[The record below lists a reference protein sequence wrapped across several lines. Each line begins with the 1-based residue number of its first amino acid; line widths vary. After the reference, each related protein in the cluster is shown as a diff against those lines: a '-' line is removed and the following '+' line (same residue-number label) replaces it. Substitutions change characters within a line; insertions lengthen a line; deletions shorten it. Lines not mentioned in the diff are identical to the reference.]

1 MSLTM
6 SRFPLLIG
14 QPQNPSRV
22 KGLEAHMIRTNTA
35 WTHIAVMLG
44 SAYAILSLVACESTP
59 KWVKTGSY
67 TGQDT
72 KAFYS
77 TGEVMGIR
85 NEPLAWDAAEN
96 RARAQMAK
104 ILSTYTAY
112 LMRDYAASTA
122 GLNLQKT
129 TEEQHIE
136 EATKTFAAATLNG
149 VRPVDRYKD
158 EKQGIYYVVVKME
171 LDDVKD
177 MLMQSKELN
186 SQMRDFVR
194 QNADRA
200 FERLEKEEQKREAP
214 GQQLH

>member
-1 MSLTM
+1 
-6 SRFPLLIG
+6 
-14 QPQNPSRV
+14 
-22 KGLEAHMIRTNTA
+22 MIRTNRA
-35 WTHIAVMLG
+35 WVARAAVL
-44 SAYAILSLVACESTP
+44 ATTCALLSLVACESTP

-67 TGQDT
+67 KPEEA

-77 TGEVMGIR
+77 MGEVMGIR

-96 RARAQMAK
+96 RARAQMVK

-112 LMRDYAASTA
+112 LMRDYTASTA
-122 GLNLQKT
+122 GLDLKKT
-129 TEEQHIE
+129 AEEQHVE

-158 EKQGIYYVVVKME
+158 EKKGIYYVVVKME
-171 LDDVKD
+171 LEDVKD

-194 QNADRA
+194 KNADRA
-200 FERLEKEEQKREAP
+200 FERLEKEEQKREIP
-214 GQQLH
+214 RPTPE

>member
-1 MSLTM
+1 
-6 SRFPLLIG
+6 
-14 QPQNPSRV
+14 
-22 KGLEAHMIRTNTA
+22 
-35 WTHIAVMLG
+35 MLG
-44 SAYAILSLVACESTP
+44 TKTDCPPMAAMVFVSVFAIMTLTACESTP
-59 KWVKTGSY
+59 KWVKRGSY
-67 TGQDT
+67 TGENA

-77 TGEVMGIR
+77 MGEVMGIR

-96 RARAQMAK
+96 RARAQMVK

-122 GLNLQKT
+122 GFDLKKT
-129 TEEQHIE
+129 AEEQHIE

-158 EKQGIYYVVVKME
+158 EKKGIYYVVVKME

-194 QNADRA
+194 KNADRA
-200 FERLEKEEQKREAP
+200 FERLETEEQKREAL
-214 GQQLH
+214 QQKPSE

>member
-1 MSLTM
+1 MT
-6 SRFPLLIG
+6 
-14 QPQNPSRV
+14 
-22 KGLEAHMIRTNTA
+22 RTNTA
-35 WTHIAVMLG
+35 WVHRVVLLG
-44 SAYAILSLVACESTP
+44 SAWAILSLVACESTP

-67 TGQDT
+67 KPDEA

-77 TGEVMGIR
+77 MGEVMGIR

-96 RARAQMAK
+96 RARAQMVK

-122 GLNLQKT
+122 ASGLVKT
-129 TEEQHIE
+129 AEEQHVE
-136 EATKTFAAATLNG
+136 VATKTFAAATLNG

-158 EKQGIYYVVVKME
+158 EKKGIYYVVVKME

-177 MLMQSKELN
+177 MLTQSTELN

-194 QNADRA
+194 KNADRA
-200 FERLEKEEQKREAP
+200 FERLEKEEQKREGVGAVPLPSAP
-214 GQQLH
+214 